1 MQNGEKMKEKILT
14 KNKNGML
21 ILILT
26 VLAYL
31 AALAICIFSSIY
43 FNVVLLESVYLY

>member
-1 MQNGEKMKEKILT
+1 MQNGEKMEEKVLT

-43 FNVVLLESVYLY
+43 FNIVLLRNNFV